1 MMQPVVPHPGQGR
14 DLAGISVP
22 GMEQAD
28 YGPVRCRRLRHRG
41 VRAAIRPAS
50 WFLRRHLAEDMTQRM
65 HSSPSD
71 PPLGRP
77 MITSSPRAIH
87 AVIFAVAMLI
97 LASPSSAQQTTA
109 QQAPAASQPVA
120 VPVQAAPTAQAPAPS
135 AAISTPPPPA
145 ASDPGA
151 TSAGGSTTLKT
162 TP

>member
-1 MMQPVVPHPGQGR
+1 
-14 DLAGISVP
+14 
-22 GMEQAD
+22 MEQAD
-28 YGPVRCRRLRHRG
+28 YAPVRCRRVRLRR

-50 WFLRRHLAEDMTQRM
+50 WFLRRHLAEDMKQRM

-87 AVIFAVAMLI
+87 AMIFAVAMLI

-135 AAISTPPPPA
+135 AALSPAPAPAASPPRAPSPPPPT
-145 ASDPGA
+145 PL
-151 TSAGGSTTLKT
+151 TS
-162 TP
+162 P